1 MKQAIQKGFTLIEL
15 MIVVAIIGIL
25 AAVAIPAYQDYIVS
39 TDMTKVQTQFEQA
52 RKLVESEFNKQKGL
66 KKSRNG
72 MTDAQIASRV
82 VTTAADFRA
91 RLNQTGTA
99 PSGDPAFAAAAVATT
114 GVIGLTGD
122 ATGTDGIWNDGAD
135 TVTITLPAYKDIQIA
150 NINGEAGTAG
160 CDAGELPT
168 QLAAGVYTLS
178 FCMN

>member
-72 MTDAQIASRV
+72 MTDAQIATRV

-99 PSGDPAFAAAAVATT
+99 PSGDPAFGAAAVDAS
-114 GVIGLTGD
+114 GVIGLVGD
-122 ATGTDGIWNDGAD
+122 ATGPDGIWLDGTD
-135 TVTITLPAYKDIQIA
+135 GVTITLPSYKDMVIA
-150 NINGEAGTAG
+150 NIDGEAGVAG
-160 CDAGELPT
+160 CAAGQLPT
-168 QLAAGVYTLS
+168 YLQDGIYTLS